1 MSFFYKKA
9 DPIKETIDSKLVQ
22 CDYGQNMQYVFT
34 HCYNFLQQ
42 YPQFEITAENFTYG
56 GMSSG
61 SKLIFLRGVMIL
73 TVDLEQHEVPL
84 HFICIGGFPGVA
96 PKAFLS
102 QDVDEEI
109 IKNNPYVLK
118 NMEILNQYMNN
129 WKAYHASYTL
139 NTMYYY
145 IYQSFMICPP
155 INSSITSA
163 HNNVVESE
171 KYESTHNSVQHS
183 QVSASGGG
191 VSSEDA
197 DDLKAILKSKVE
209 ERVNKMNKIIMKLA
223 GANIM
228 ISQNSD
234 ILNAQSEHLNTK
246 K

>member
-9 DPIKETIDSKLVQ
+9 DPVKETIDSCLVQ
-22 CDYGQNMQYVFT
+22 CDYGKNMPHVFT
-34 HCYNFLQQ
+34 HCYNFLNQ
-42 YPQFEITAENFTYG
+42 YPQFAITCEDFTYN
-56 GMSSG
+56 GMGSG

-73 TVDLEQHEVPL
+73 TVDYEQHEVPM
-84 HFICIGGFPGVA
+84 HFVWVSGFPGIA
-96 PKAFLS
+96 AKAFLS

-129 WKAYHASYTL
+129 WKPYHTSYTL

-163 HNNVVESE
+163 HNNVVERE
-171 KYESTHNSVQHS
+171 VQQEQQ
-183 QVSASGGG
+183 QVAASDNLG
-191 VSSEDA
+191 A
-197 DDLKAILKSKVE
+197 TTDDKEFNKILITSKVE
-209 ERVNKMNKIIMKLA
+209 EKINKMNKIIMRLA

-228 ISQNSD
+228 IGQNSE
-234 ILNAQSEHLNTK
+234 ILNAQSEYINTK